1 MQYDPIKNRITITPE
16 EAQRAASSLIYA
28 IKSIRECAG
37 LPMDKYERESGF
49 LEPADH
55 AMKGIL
61 DAAADLGID
70 LGAKWGNELDLRNVG

>member
-1 MQYDPIKNRITITPE
+1 MQYDPIKNKITITPE
-16 EAQRAASSLIYA
+16 EAQRAAGSLLSA
-28 IKSIRECAG
+28 LKSIRECAG
-37 LPMDKYERESGF
+37 LPLDKYERKGGF

-70 LGAKWGNELDLRNVG
+70 LGVKWGNELDLRSVG